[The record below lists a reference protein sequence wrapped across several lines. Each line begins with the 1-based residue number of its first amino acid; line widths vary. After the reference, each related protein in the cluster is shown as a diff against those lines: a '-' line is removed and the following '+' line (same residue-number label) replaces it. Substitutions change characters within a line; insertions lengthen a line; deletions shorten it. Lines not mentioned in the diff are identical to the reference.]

1 LEAEIEY
8 LRDRV
13 LLLSTYTNS
22 AKNQTD
28 TNILLN
34 GGSATTSGREVTIS
48 TSYTS
53 FI

>member
-22 AKNQTD
+22 AKNETD
-28 TNILLN
+28 IGISLD
-34 GGSATTSGREVTIS
+34 GGSESTLGREVTIS